1 MPIIGFWE
9 DEPVLGKMPDI
20 LDPFP
25 FTREGRRM
33 QALEHELSLERARLK
48 VDALQAQRREVQA
61 KLDRLRKRP

>member
-1 MPIIGFWE
+1 
-9 DEPVLGKMPDI
+9 
-20 LDPFP
+20 
-25 FTREGRRM
+25 M